1 MTRRP
6 DMSARTKS
14 AWLITAPLAA
24 LICAAIASIIAW
36 LILGLPTNLFDPL
49 KVPQFF
55 WYYRAD
61 PAVLRALGLGGLA
74 AASFTAVMAYMMLA
88 PKKSLHGTA
97 AYATEAE
104 IRKYGLRA
112 KRGIIIGKKRGRY
125 LVFGGTEHVIIE
137 APTRTGKGVGVVI
150 PNLLTWEDS
159 VVVLDVKRENFE
171 ATAGFRKRHGQ
182 AVFLF
187 NPTDSEGRTA
197 RFNPLSYIDR
207 TNENEVIIELQKI
220 ATMLFVAPERGEPF
234 WTDSAKTGFIGV
246 GAFIAQDQSQPFTIG
261 AIYRAMT
268 GGDVRGFYRYQLER
282 SDLQLSMPCRSA
294 LSDFTSGAEPTF
306 ASIVQSITSKLSLWL
321 NPNVDAAT
329 SASDFD
335 LRDMRKKPISL
346 YLGVSPDELDRV
358 APLYNLIF
366 QQLIDL
372 NVRTLPDAT
381 TPLQLLVIL
390 DEFARLGRANVLQ
403 AAFSYVAGYGIRLLP
418 VIQSRSQLRAV
429 YGNHGTDDIVANCGV
444 ELAFTPKEMKVAN
457 ELSERIGY
465 IGQESVSRSISQDG
479 FFSKRSR
486 SISDQ
491 RRALILPQD
500 LMKFPDHEMLIIR
513 GGMSVARA
521 NKIRFYNERFLK
533 RRVSPAP
540 KIAAIAPTPKD
551 VLVIP
556 DCVELTE
563 EQLSGADMT
572 ALEPGVIRIEDM
584 QFIFADVK
592 TEIVDGQVVGT
603 IAEGRDR

>member
-1 MTRRP
+1 
-6 DMSARTKS
+6 MSARTKS

>member
-1 MTRRP
+1 MIRRP

-24 LICAAIASIIAW
+24 LVCAAIATIIAW
-36 LILGLPTNLFDPL
+36 LILGLPTNRFDPL

-74 AASFTAVMAYMMLA
+74 AAAFTAVTAYMMLA

-97 AYATEAE
+97 AFATEAE
-104 IRKYGLRA
+104 IRKHGLRA

-182 AVFLF
+182 AVYLF
-187 NPTDSEGRTA
+187 NPTDREGRTA

-207 TNENEVIIELQKI
+207 ADENEVIIELQKI

-268 GGDVRGFYRYQLER
+268 QGDVRGFYRYQLER

-329 SASDFD
+329 QASDFD

-390 DEFARLGRANVLQ
+390 DEFARLGRAAVLQ

-500 LMKFPDHEMLIIR
+500 LMKFPEHEMLIIR

-521 NKIRFYNERFLK
+521 NKIRFYNERLFK
-533 RRVSPAP
+533 RRVHPSP
-540 KIAAIAPTPKD
+540 KIAAIAPTLKD

-563 EQLSGADMT
+563 EQLSGADTT
-572 ALEPGVIRIEDM
+572 ALEPGVIRIQDM
-584 QFIFADVK
+584 QFIFADVN